1 MAGTQRIPYI
11 GNMEHPR
18 GYPNYLDKNNN
29 ITIPGDV
36 LTIINK
42 TLTGRRH
49 MPGSN
54 TGKAIDFEINDP
66 EGRNAEVSIRI
77 IGGTSGAASAFGYY
91 CYRADASLSEIK
103 KAPKCIVFPNTLM
116 DNYYN
121 KRGFRTTRR

>member
-1 MAGTQRIPYI
+1 
-11 GNMEHPR
+11 
-18 GYPNYLDKNNN
+18 
-29 ITIPGDV
+29 
-36 LTIINK
+36 
-42 TLTGRRH
+42 
-49 MPGSN
+49 MPVSN
-54 TGKAIDFEINDP
+54 TDKAIDFEINDP